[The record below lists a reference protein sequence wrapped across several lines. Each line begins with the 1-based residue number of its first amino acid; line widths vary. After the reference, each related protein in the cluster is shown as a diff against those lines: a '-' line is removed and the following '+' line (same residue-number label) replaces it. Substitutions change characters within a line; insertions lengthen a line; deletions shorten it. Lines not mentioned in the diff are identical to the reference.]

1 MDCFFT
7 TIKGPTIRGGGM
19 GVLAFEFNI
28 LELGHPDLVEAWE
41 EIFVLFRKQILNGFW
56 GVLWAMVPK

>member
-1 MDCFFT
+1 
-7 TIKGPTIRGGGM
+7 M